1 MANADKPHS
10 VKPTLG
16 PASDFLRT
24 DEAAKVL
31 KVAAGTLAHWRRTG
45 QGPPYF
51 RLGPRTIVY
60 QRADLEI
67 WLWAQLARTYHETG
81 Q

>member
-1 MANADKPHS
+1 MA
-10 VKPTLG
+10 LG

-31 KVAAGTLAHWRRTG
+31 TVSAGTLAQWRRTN

-60 QRADLEI
+60 QRADLED
-67 WLWAQLARTYHETG
+67 WLKAQIARTYHEAG